1 MDTNASQA
9 IKMAGGILIAITI
22 IATLTYSFSKFS
34 PFQQQLEDIQALE
47 QTADFNKEYEVYNKN
62 LMLGIDVIS
71 AINKAYSNNVKYIEA
86 YGYSDD
92 IRDNYMVDIELI
104 PKEEKI
110 TLSQTLYLKRLEIEV
125 DNVTGKTKVVEKDIQ
140 LPDDGSDEYV
150 FKGGEYEDRKEASNQ
165 IKTLMG
171 INELKKIWPEDSI
184 DKIDGRICL
193 INETNESNYRVNQDI
208 YDKIIKNTDLK
219 KICNN
224 TNDKTKQYWSKAI
237 LETYAYSLKT
247 KKFKCTGVKLSEQT
261 GRIIEI
267 QFTEI

>member
-92 IRDNYMVDIELI
+92 IRDNYMVDIKIEDGLSLTQSLDLKLLTPVYNNGTLIKVTEQSIDVENLEKDDSRIELAAFVGNGVTQNTLQNFWE
-104 PKEEKI
+104 KEIGSVALIDESETNYTNEKI
-110 TLSQTLYLKRLEIEV
+110 YSLIILNT
-125 DNVTGKTKVVEKDIQ
+125 
-140 LPDDGSDEYV
+140 
-150 FKGGEYEDRKEASNQ
+150 
-165 IKTLMG
+165 
-171 INELKKIWPEDSI
+171 ELKKTLNNNNED
-184 DKIDGRICL
+184 
-193 INETNESNYRVNQDI
+193 
-208 YDKIIKNTDLK
+208 
-219 KICNN
+219 
-224 TNDKTKQYWSKAI
+224 TKEDWSKAI
-237 LETYAYSLKT
+237 LETYAYSMKT
-247 KKFKCTGVKLSEQT
+247 KKFKCTGVKISEQT

-267 QFTEI
+267 HFKEIQ